1 MFAPL
6 LIAAA
11 LSSSASPLIPQRD
24 SSRPI
29 AAGRQRLQSSRYFL
43 KIGQSDIE
51 VDIRLQPSPLQV
63 DGVLAWVRRAA
74 ESVTTYY
81 GRFPVQRVRVSVA
94 QIEDSDE
101 SIHGTTWGDIDG
113 FQGVSRMTLGA
124 AVSETDLEADWT
136 MIHELVHMGI
146 ASLADEHHWLEEG
159 LATYVEPI
167 ERAQNGQ
174 LPAEKVW
181 RDMVS
186 GMPQGEPQRG
196 DRGLDRT
203 HTWCRTYW
211 GGAMFCLVADLEIRR
226 ATENRKGLQDSLRAI
241 VAAGATINNV
251 STLPPI
257 LHIGDQATG
266 TTVLSDLYQ
275 RWKDTPV
282 NLNLD
287 QLWGDLG
294 VRPRP
299 N

>member
-11 LSSSASPLIPQRD
+11 LSSSVSPLIPQRD

-43 KIGQSDIE
+43 KIGQSDID
-51 VDIRLQPSPLQV
+51 VDIQLQPSSFQTDDVLQ
-63 DGVLAWVRRAA
+63 WVRQAA

-81 GRFPVQRVRVSVA
+81 GRFPFQRVRVSVA

-159 LATYVEPI
+159 LATYVELI
-167 ERAQNGQ
+167 VRA
-174 LPAEKVW
+174 
-181 RDMVS
+181 
-186 GMPQGEPQRG
+186 
-196 DRGLDRT
+196 
-203 HTWCRTYW
+203 
-211 GGAMFCLVADLEIRR
+211 
-226 ATENRKGLQDSLRAI
+226 
-241 VAAGATINNV
+241 
-251 STLPPI
+251 
-257 LHIGDQATG
+257 
-266 TTVLSDLYQ
+266 
-275 RWKDTPV
+275 
-282 NLNLD
+282 
-287 QLWGDLG
+287 
-294 VRPRP
+294 
-299 N
+299 